1 MTDPKPFA
9 IGQRL
14 LRGYGPFFMLAALV
28 VGMAVFVPSRV
39 PRSERF
45 ATGGAG
51 TSTDAGS
58 TDGGVAGPAGAG
70 GPGGPGVGGA
80 TSSTVVDPV
89 TGLPVAGAGGQSAA
103 ATAGVTACT
112 DRTVQV
118 LDDPYSPPCL
128 VWNGTDNGGATAQG
142 VTATEIHV
150 AIRQTQDASSEAALA
165 EILGAELTDTRADV
179 DRTTAALV
187 QYFNENFQLYGRR
200 IVLDL
205 YPGQGSLGDE
215 LLGKGRDTAEVDATR
230 VAEELGAFADLSA
243 GSAPY
248 ADALARR
255 GVMAFGTP
263 LLSREWHAERA
274 PYVWSVLPDC
284 TSMMENVAEYVLQ
297 RLRGGTARFAGGD
310 LASKPRRITALA
322 PDNSWYQQCMNSAR
336 DVMRDAGYD
345 FEVEPIAYQLDL
357 ATMSN
362 QAANIVPR
370 LQSEGVTTLICGCDP
385 IFPTFLSGVANRDG
399 YYPEF
404 VSGYE
409 QDVFGQLWDA
419 NFTAHAFGV
428 SPLGPSNSQSPFE
441 SAGYAAYKTVR
452 DDEPANGV
460 SLLYYQLYMFVLGV
474 QLAGPNLTPQT
485 YAQAMFDYPEAL
497 GPAGLWSFGPDD
509 YTPMDDYHEMYWD
522 PEGISSYNGEPG
534 TWVDPNP
541 GQRYRHGAGEL
552 PQGDPPR

>member
-1 MTDPKPFA
+1 MNHP

-28 VGMAVFVPSRV
+28 VGMAIFVPSRV

-45 ATGGAG
+45 TTGSGAADDG
-51 TSTDAGS
+51 R
-58 TDGGVAGPAGAG
+58 DGGNGVTGPAGTG
-70 GPGGPGVGGA
+70 VTTPGGETA
-80 TSSTVVDPV
+80 STVAVDPA
-89 TGLPVAGAGGQSAA
+89 TGQPVAGGTSPAA
-103 ATAGVTACT
+103 ATAGVAPCG
-112 DRTVQV
+112 DRDLQIPG
-118 LDDPYSPPCL
+118 DPYSPACL
-128 VWNGTDNGGATAQG
+128 IFDGDNGGATWQG

-150 AIRQTQDASSEAALA
+150 AMRDTQDASGEAALA
-165 EILGAELTDTRADV
+165 EILGAELVDTPADV
-179 DRTTAALV
+179 ERTIAALV
-187 QYFNENFQLYGRR
+187 EYFNQNFQLYGRR
-200 IVLDL
+200 IVIDS

-215 LLGKGRDTAEVDATR
+215 LLGKGRDKAEVDATR
-230 VAEELGAFADLSA
+230 VAEEIGAFADLTG

-255 GVMAFGTP
+255 GVLAFGTP

-284 TSMMENVAEYVLQ
+284 TSMMENVAEYVLK
-297 RLRGGTARFAGGD
+297 RLQGGTARFAGGD
-310 LASKPRRITALA
+310 LATRPRRITALA

-336 DVMRDAGYD
+336 DVMREAGYE

-370 LQSEGVTTLICGCDP
+370 LASEGVTTLICGCDP
-385 IFPTFLSGVANRDG
+385 IFPTFLSGIANRDG

-409 QDVFGQLWDA
+409 QDVFGQLWDP

-428 SPLGPSNSQSPFE
+428 SPLGPSQSQDPYE
-441 SAGYAAYKTVR
+441 SAGYAAYKAVR
-452 DDEPANGV
+452 SDEPASGV
-460 SLLYYQLYMFVLGV
+460 DLLYYQMYMFVLGV
-474 QLAGPNLTPQT
+474 QLAGPNLTPEA

-497 GPAGLWSFGPDD
+497 GPAGLWSFGPGDF
-509 YTPMDDYHEMYWD
+509 TPMDDYHEMYWD
-522 PEGISSYNGEPG
+522 PEGISSYNGERG

-541 GQRYRHGAGEL
+541 GQRYRHGADEL
-552 PQGDPPR
+552 PVGDPPIPG